1 LMASVGKVNNQLLSR
16 LNQIDYYNFPIPKA
30 LAKEYVDSVFLPILN
45 SCQIHNN
52 DLLCTF
58 IEHISMQIIN
68 TFSKFKISN
77 SFLSGGGVFNNYLI
91 SRLSLLTKTELIIP
105 STEMIKFKESIIF
118 GFLGVLR
125 ILNKD
130 NCLASATGAIK
141 NHSSGDIYLV

>member
-1 LMASVGKVNNQLLSR
+1 
-16 LNQIDYYNFPIPKA
+16 
-30 LAKEYVDSVFLPILN
+30 
-45 SCQIHNN
+45 
-52 DLLCTF
+52 
-58 IEHISMQIIN
+58 MQIIN

-77 SFLSGGGVFNNYLI
+77 SFLTGGGVFNNYLI

-105 STEMIKFKESIIF
+105 SDEMIKFKESIIF

-141 NHSSGDIYLV
+141 NHSSGDIYFV